1 MQLELRIRE
10 LELEN
15 NALND
20 RVEEIML
27 FGLISETL
35 EEINNQD
42 LLLASVL
49 EKISILKGVSF
60 CGCYEFKNNELKNLG
75 AYCAFLTLGS
85 YDGLVEPSEVLKGLV
100 LKDSII
106 RFEYADHPDY
116 ITFKSSM
123 ARFLP
128 QQVVIFSFRTRSIDN
143 GIFLFMDDAKSS
155 NVFNG
160 DLFLLQQIIR
170 MITDKWDRINL
181 MNELQ
186 QMNLVLEDRV
196 SERTL
201 ELSRI
206 NSRLVRE
213 MQLHEVTDRQLKE
226 SEEKYRQLFNMANDA
241 IYLWELNE
249 ENNVIGCLE
258 SNKTAS
264 LMTGYSG
271 SELKQ
276 MTPNE
281 LMTPEY
287 RSRGL
292 NEITKLKQN
301 NGYSFKVSHL
311 KRNGAE
317 IPVEISA
324 RMFMMN
330 GKKVMLS
337 IVRDITESKEY
348 EQKLIHAKEKAEEA
362 DRLKSTF
369 LANMSHEIR
378 TPMNAIIG
386 FGEIL
391 KQNDINN
398 KDMRVYTD
406 IIFKNSLHLLSL
418 INDIVDFSKIEANQ
432 VNIVLAEWNINQMLH
447 DLQINAVSL
456 LHNYSKTGIEL
467 MLETPLDESKA
478 TIQTDGM
485 KLQQVL
491 SNLISNAIKF
501 TNKGFIKIGYR
512 LINDNTLEFCVIDS
526 GIGIDKQAHDSI
538 FERFVQIKEKSTFN
552 LGGTGLGLAIC
563 RNLVQMMGGIF
574 VWSPI
579 KVKGQL
585 FISHTHTEPLEKGCH
600 LYRNPNIHDVN
611 DRASDCRRTE
621 FW

>member
-563 RNLVQMMGGIF
+563 RNLVQMMGGYIRLE
-574 VWSPI
+574 SD
-579 KVKGQL
+579 KGQGAA
-585 FISHTHTEPLEKGCH
+585 FYFTHPYRTIRKGVPPLQKSQH
-600 LYRNPNIHDVN
+600 
-611 DRASDCRRTE
+611 S
-621 FW
+621 